1 MTSSGIMKRRSS
13 HCGTRTGQA
22 RRLSPRRSGRRT
34 SFRWKI
40 RKSWWTRPC
49 TSARIST
56 KSSHRTRKNNDNEKE
71 LPQESRGEKDRSEK
85 SGSEK
90 SREKGF
96 REARGESRPGSS
108 EKGSPPR
115 IRAVLRG
122 NSFRAP
128 RAEGAA
134 HRSPRRERCRGL
146 LPRRHL
152 RKRSADADHPERT
165 LQGIQSP
172 RPRHERL

>member
-71 LPQESRGEKDRSEK
+71 LPQEGRGKESCREK
-85 SGSEK
+85 SFRQKAGCEKVNRQKGSE
-90 SREKGF
+90 SQ
-96 REARGESRPGSS
+96 
-108 EKGSPPR
+108 
-115 IRAVLRG
+115 
-122 NSFRAP
+122 
-128 RAEGAA
+128 GA
-134 HRSPRRERCRGL
+134 G
-146 LPRRHL
+146 
-152 RKRSADADHPERT
+152 
-165 LQGIQSP
+165 
-172 RPRHERL
+172 